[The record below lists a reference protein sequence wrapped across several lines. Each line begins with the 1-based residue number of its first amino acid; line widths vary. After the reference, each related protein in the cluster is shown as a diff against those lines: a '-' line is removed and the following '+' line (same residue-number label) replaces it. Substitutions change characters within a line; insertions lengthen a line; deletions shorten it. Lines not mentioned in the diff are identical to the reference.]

1 MNFQIEQ
8 RMASF
13 TGYPKVGFVYFDGG
27 RVSWSYH
34 GGVDLRLG
42 DFPDG
47 AQKIELIESLCK
59 YLQAKKL
66 VTA

>member
-13 TGYPKVGFVYFDGG
+13 AGYPKVGLVYFKGG

-34 GGVDLRLG
+34 GGTDLRIG
-42 DFPDG
+42 DFPDTPERI
-47 AQKIELIESLCK
+47 KLIADLCI
-59 YLQAKKL
+59 YLKNKGL